1 MSITHLALITGLT
14 MFVSC
19 RSLPIGTSDSP
30 GLTPEAAMRQAQL
43 DFAAGKPK
51 IYEAGG
57 YAVFEPG
64 IKDGQKALVA
74 TLSRDGSLAG
84 CTNPK
89 VKYSI
94 GYATAYNQQIVS
106 LLQRQHDH

>member
-19 RSLPIGTSDSP
+19 GSLPNGTSGSSGLSP
-30 GLTPEAAMRQAQL
+30 EVGMRQAQL
-43 DFAAGKPK
+43 DFTGGKPK

-64 IKDGQKALVA
+64 IKDEQKALVA
-74 TLSRDGSLAG
+74 KLPRDGSLAG

-94 GYATAYNQQIVS
+94 GFATAYNQQIVS
-106 LLQRQHDH
+106 LLQRQHEH

>member
-1 MSITHLALITGLT
+1 MNITHLALITGLT

-19 RSLPIGTSDSP
+19 RSLPNGRRDSR
-30 GLTPEAAMRQAQL
+30 GLSPETAMRQAQL

-57 YAVFEPG
+57 YALFEPG
-64 IKDGQKALVA
+64 IRCGQKALVA
-74 TLSRDGSLAG
+74 QLPRDRSLAG

-106 LLQRQHDH
+106 LLQWQHDH

>member
-1 MSITHLALITGLT
+1 MRILALIVGL

-19 RSLPIGTSDSP
+19 SSVPKAKGGSSSLSP
-30 GLTPEAAMRQAQL
+30 ADGVRQAQL

-74 TLSRDGSLAG
+74 KLPRDGSLAG

-89 VKYSI
+89 VQYSI
-94 GYATAYNQQIVS
+94 GFATAYNQQIVS
-106 LLQRQHDH
+106 LLLSK